1 MCVHACVRACVR
13 ACVCACSVLQVF
25 IPTIANGRFCC
36 DFFWFFFLI
45 DFITAMAEAALTR
58 GRKRRRKQL
67 HPLQSPMLFDSD
79 IVDCWRS
86 IGESEDLTTDTGIA
100 KFLIS
105 L

>member
-1 MCVHACVRACVR
+1 MRACVR
-13 ACVCACSVLQVF
+13 ACVCVCACSVLKVF

-36 DFFWFFFLI
+36 AFFFFWI
-45 DFITAMAEAALTR
+45 EFITAMAEAALTR